1 VPLAACPAGGLVDVI
16 TTLVPDQNT
25 FSSAA
30 LGGIEV
36 DVGYPASV
44 SMPGSGILPV
54 NDPTDPATLIV
65 LLSTTPMNDDLY
77 DGLVSF
83 FDSDSPT
90 APPRALETLLTF
102 NQTANV
108 ILSQPLAL
116 ERARFTC
123 TPGAAL
129 SATNFTCMVSSEE
142 DRLGRVIPTDQRP
155 ACSIELSAPE

>member
-1 VPLAACPAGGLVDVI
+1 VPLAACPAGGQVDVI

-36 DVGYPASV
+36 DVGYPAAV

-65 LLSTTPMNDDLY
+65 LLSTTPMNDNLY
-77 DGLVSF
+77 DALVTF
-83 FDSDSPT
+83 FDSDT
-90 APPRALETLLTF
+90 AAPLALETLLTF

-108 ILSQPLAL
+108 ILSQPLPF
-116 ERARFTC
+116 ERARFSC
-123 TPGAAL
+123 TPGTAL
-129 SATNFTCMVSSEE
+129 SAASFTCTVSGEE

-155 ACSIELSAPE
+155 ACVLTLGTPP

>member
-1 VPLAACPAGGLVDVI
+1 MI

-36 DVGYPASV
+36 DVGYPSSV
-44 SMPGSGILPV
+44 SMPGSGLLPV
-54 NDPTDPATLIV
+54 NDPTDPATLIA
-65 LLSTTPMNDDLY
+65 LLSTTPMNDNLY

-83 FDSDSPT
+83 FDSDT
-90 APPRALETLLTF
+90 APPRTLETLLTL

-108 ILSQPLAL
+108 ILSQSLPF
-116 ERARFTC
+116 ERARFSC
-123 TPGAAL
+123 TAGVAL
-129 SATNFTCMVSSEE
+129 SATDFTCTVSSEE

>member
-1 VPLAACPAGGLVDVI
+1 MI

-36 DVGYPASV
+36 DISYPATV

-54 NDPTDPATLIV
+54 GDPTDPATLIA

-77 DGLVSF
+77 DGLVTF
-83 FDSDSPT
+83 FDSDT
-90 APPRALETLLTF
+90 AAPLTLETLLTF

-108 ILSQPLAL
+108 ILSQAL
-116 ERARFTC
+116 PFERARFSC
-123 TPGAAL
+123 TPGTAL
-129 SATNFTCMVSSEE
+129 SAASFTCTVSSEE

-155 ACSIELSAPE
+155 PCVLTLGVP